1 MPKVFQKCPSG
12 PGPKAKPPWRA
23 LKKVVE
29 KICKDL
35 LTLMDEIVNR
45 IRGSSELGRKGLKQQ
60 FDEQVKGKCGP
71 GTWKWLT
78 HDDEI
83 RRNQTNLLEA
93 IEKYEQ
99 SCGPAPSEMIDWSLR
114 PRPGEPGGENWKGDP
129 NAPVDPE
136 CNKGIDLKP
145 VPAPKSDKQE
155 KSAPVTVSASQHT
168 SQPVGVFVV
177 AAALL
182 AALATAAYVLLGGPP
197 VPPPATAG
205 MGGVMGPGG
214 ARNNVWGG
222 ADPYLL

>member
-1 MPKVFQKCPSG
+1 
-12 PGPKAKPPWRA
+12 

-35 LTLMDEIVNR
+35 LTLMDKIVNQ

-99 SCGPAPSEMIDWSLR
+99 SCGPAPSGMIDWSLR

>member
-1 MPKVFQKCPSG
+1 V
-12 PGPKAKPPWRA
+12 
-23 LKKVVE
+23 KKVVR

-35 LTLMDEIVNR
+35 LALMDAIVNTTR
-45 IRGSSELGRKGLKQQ
+45 SSSELGRKGLKQQ

-99 SCGPAPSEMIDWSLR
+99 SCGPAPSEMIDWGLR
-114 PRPGEPGGENWKGDP
+114 PRPGDASGEKWKGDP

-136 CNKGIDLKP
+136 CNKGLDVKP
-145 VPAPKSDKQE
+145 VPAPKADKQE
-155 KSAPVTVSASQHT
+155 KSAPASQHT
-168 SQPVGVFVV
+168 SQPVGVWVI

-182 AALATAAYVLLGGPP
+182 AALGTAAYVLLGGPP
-197 VPPPATAG
+197 VPTPATAG

-214 ARNNVWGG
+214 ARNSVWGG